1 MGPGTTNYMATQRFS
16 LFWAALAMAGWMLL
30 VAGLVAPARA
40 QEPARLQDA
49 SREVG
54 ATLVIHV
61 QDVSPK
67 GGTLRLGLYDE
78 ARYPDDDA
86 TPVASADVH
95 ADMGETVI
103 TLNNVPPGT
112 YAIETFQ
119 DVNSNHKMDTSWL
132 GLPQEPFGFSRDA
145 QPHLSKPGFGRVK
158 FEVTQGLNVQVLHL
172 QNSVSLLASR

>member
-1 MGPGTTNYMATQRFS
+1 MGLGISNHLRLQHFS
-16 LFWAALAMAGWMLL
+16 LFWAIVTLAMVGWMLL
-30 VAGLVAPARA
+30 AAGLVAPARA
-40 QEPARLQDA
+40 QEPVRAQDTGTT
-49 SREVG
+49 V
-54 ATLVIHV
+54 VIHV
-61 QDVSPK
+61 QDVSPR

-95 ADMGETVI
+95 ADMGETII
-103 TLNNVPPGT
+103 TLSNVPPGT

-145 QPHLSKPGFGRVK
+145 QPHLSKPSFGRVK
-158 FEVTQGLNVQVLHL
+158 FEVIQGLNVQVLHL
-172 QNSVSLLASR
+172 QNSISLLAAK

>member
-1 MGPGTTNYMATQRFS
+1 MAHNQLGLQRFS
-16 LFWAALAMAGWMLL
+16 LFWTIIALGVIGWMVLA
-30 VAGLVAPARA
+30 AGLVAPARA
-40 QEPARLQDA
+40 QEPAHGT
-49 SREVG
+49 G
-54 ATLVIHV
+54 ATVVIHI
-61 QDVSPK
+61 QDVSPR

-95 ADMGETVI
+95 AEMGETVI

-119 DVNSNHKMDTSWL
+119 DINSNDKMDTSWL

-145 QPHLSKPGFGRVK
+145 QPHFSKPGFSKVK

-172 QNSVSLLASR
+172 QNSISLLAAK